1 MATGPRYRVPYRR
14 RKEGKTNYRLR
25 RALVLS
31 RLPRLVVRGTL
42 KHMIVQVIE
51 AKMYGDTVV
60 VSAHSS
66 ELMKR
71 FGWSGGGGN
80 VSASYLTGL
89 LCGFRAA
96 AGNIEK
102 CILDLGLQLP
112 SAGARVFAALKGFID
127 AGVSVPHKKDLLP
140 SEKRIEGEH
149 IVKYANQLVPEPEVY
164 KRVFSGYLSR
174 GLMPEKLS
182 EHFYLIKKLLV
193 SSFEVDQT

>member
-25 RALVLS
+25 RALVMS

-51 AKMYGDTVV
+51 AKMYGDAVV

-66 ELMKR
+66 ELTKR
-71 FGWSGGGGN
+71 FGWNGGCGN

-89 LCGFRAA
+89 LCGFRAVA
-96 AGNIEK
+96 CSVEK

-112 SAGARVFAALKGFID
+112 SAGARVFAALKGFVD
-127 AGVSVPHKKDLLP
+127 AGVHFRGD
-140 SEKRIEGEH
+140 
-149 IVKYANQLVPEPEVY
+149 IVNVLFNKIDIITVHDINNRAHGGNIY
-164 KRVFSGYLSR
+164 GYLRIKCPKNYEHTKGIKSVS
-174 GLMPEKLS
+174 GLS
-182 EHFYLIKKLLV
+182 IYKKK
-193 SSFEVDQT
+193 